1 MKKFIT
7 SRILRKMLILAILM
21 GGLVFVRFG
30 GNTVAAKKD
39 YCCSLCVEILQYCN
53 EHSNEYKSLHQCLE
67 LNNSL
72 GCEYCNPGC

>member
-7 SRILRKMLILAILM
+7 SGILRKMLILATLTC
-21 GGLVFVRFG
+21 GLVFVHFS
-30 GNTVAAKKD
+30 GNTAVAKKD
-39 YCCSLCVEILQYCN
+39 FCCSLCVDILQYCN

-67 LNNSL
+67 LNNAI